1 MEGGEAHAS
10 GEATQRRQRATVSD
24 SGAGTSLETTPR
36 PHVSGK
42 APLVWRAPE
51 GAAAVPVGGGE
62 ARASTRAP
70 SSARLEAAAWPAGPG
85 RASNRCAEPR
95 SATQP
100 HWCGG
105 RRRELQRCRWAV
117 AGPGRASRRR
127 AERSSRRGRL
137 AGGPPPT
144 GTHSGRALRR
154 PKHPWDHVGR
164 WGESNPHPNAAA
176 GNQAAARHDGA
187 RKTNGATRCGDGGN
201 RTPVTRHS
209 KRGRHQPTPCA
220 SALTHP

>member
-70 SSARLEAAAWPAGPG
+70 SSARLEAAAWP
-85 RASNRCAEPR
+85 
-95 SATQP
+95 
-100 HWCGG
+100 
-105 RRRELQRCRWAV
+105 